1 VVYLP
6 TELALLHAFV
16 AVVRAYDPDMLV
28 GWEVQNASV
37 GYLAE
42 RAAHVGLGL
51 LKALSRTPPGGAAD
65 GQHQVS
71 AEEGLNNGDQKG
83 QDSDG
88 VIGGVRCLREVDLL
102 KALLKSPV
110 GELADR
116 QGRRRM

>member
-65 GQHQVS
+65 GKEQVS
-71 AEEGLNNGDQKG
+71 AEEGLNNRDQKG
-83 QDSDG
+83 QCSDG
-88 VIGGVRCLREVDLL
+88 VVEGVRCLREVDLS
-102 KALLKSPV
+102 KALLKFPL
-110 GELADR
+110 GEVADG
-116 QGRRRM
+116 QEQE